1 MLSKIVSIVLA
12 LMFVSFVAVQFDD
25 PDPILWVFIYSNMV
39 VICVWSVFAVP
50 NKYWIWI
57 SAGGYLVYAI
67 FLIPGALDWFQSPDR
82 SLLFDDLAK
91 MQYPYIEETREFLG
105 LIICVVVLCWVGFRF
120 KLHRVSR

>member
-57 SAGGYLVYAI
+57 SAAGYLVYAI

-105 LIICVVVLCWVGFRF
+105 LIICVVVLLWVGYRF